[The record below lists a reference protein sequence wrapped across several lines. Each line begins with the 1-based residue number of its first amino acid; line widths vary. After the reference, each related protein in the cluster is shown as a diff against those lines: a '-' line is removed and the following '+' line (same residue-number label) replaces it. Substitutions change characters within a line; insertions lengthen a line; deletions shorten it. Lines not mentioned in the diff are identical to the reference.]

1 MVWGLYFGIIL
12 IIEKLFLLKY
22 SEKIPKPI
30 KRIYTILI
38 VMISFIIFNG
48 SALNEAIK
56 NIGGLFGIGNVTLLS
71 NESIYYFKSYFI
83 IILVGILASTP
94 IAKNICLNKKM
105 NKIINILEPIFL
117 LVIFMISTSYIIDGS
132 FNPFLYFRF

>member
-1 MVWGLYFGIIL
+1 
-12 IIEKLFLLKY
+12 
-22 SEKIPKPI
+22 
-30 KRIYTILI
+30 
-38 VMISFIIFNG
+38 MISFIIFNG

-94 IAKNICLNKKM
+94 IAKNICLNKK
-105 NKIINILEPIFL
+105 K
-117 LVIFMISTSYIIDGS
+117 
-132 FNPFLYFRF
+132 